1 MDRQTK
7 EVRTIPS
14 PSGVSAASRGSF
26 DPEGNIWVG
35 GRGGVLVKY
44 DHKRNVIAEYA
55 PPTPYNTF
63 YETRADKNGE
73 VWAGEMRSGRMGRF
87 NPKTNRWI
95 EYVLPEA
102 FSFDWQT
109 YVDNSTDPVTVWYGD
124 QYGYIVRIQ
133 PLE

>member
-1 MDRQTK
+1 M
-7 EVRTIPS
+7 
-14 PSGVSAASRGSF
+14 
-26 DPEGNIWVG
+26 G
-35 GRGGVLVKY
+35 GRGGLLVKY
-44 DHKRNVIAEYA
+44 DPKNNVIAEYA

-73 VWAGEMRSGRMGRF
+73 VWLGEMRAGRIARF
-87 NPKTNRWI
+87 NPRTLHWT
-95 EYVLPEA
+95 EYVLPEP

-124 QYGYIVRIQ
+124 QYGYIVRVQ